1 MTGVFLH
8 GEEEDLDKYRPVC
21 LTSITVKVMKQII
34 LEAISSHMKDKAIGS
49 SQHGFLKGRSFLAN
63 LIDFYNEIIGLV
75 KLISSLQMMQ
85 NKE

>member
-1 MTGVFLH
+1 MTAVFLH
-8 GEEEDLDKYRPVC
+8 GEKEDLDKYRPIC

-34 LEAISSHMKDKAIGS
+34 LEAISSLKDKAIVS

-63 LIDFYNEIIGLV
+63 LIDFYKEIIGLV
-75 KLISSLQMMQ
+75 KPISSLQMMQ